1 MQAMQNTLPEKIYN
15 GDGLVSITSDLIKGH
30 GFIHTLANDAA
41 DEIEQLERDIIH
53 LIESREHE
61 SERLDWLL
69 ARISD
74 EERTGLIGQMTD
86 RHSSSEWREKID
98 KAMGYP

>member
-1 MQAMQNTLPEKIYN
+1 MR
-15 GDGLVSITSDLIKGH
+15 VTSDRIREV
-30 GFIHTLANDAA
+30 GFIHALADDAA

-53 LIESREHE
+53 LMESREHE

-74 EERTGLIGQMTD
+74 DERNSLIGQMTD
-86 RHSSSEWREKID
+86 RHSSSEWRERID
-98 KAMGYP
+98 KAMGYT